1 MVPVPVP
8 VLYIAGAWKPSTCG
22 TFKGFCVKPCKHM
35 SAAASTISGVEPK
48 LKGNQELETSEARKM
63 LMAIASA
70 LLTVGFT
77 VKPPL
82 RCVPHARALSTR
94 MQAGPVEVTEKWVT
108 TASGLKYL
116 DVTVGDGQS
125 LNKGDVVKVE
135 YTGWVE
141 SSGKQFD
148 SSVGRAPI
156 AFAIGT
162 GRVIPGWDEGVMG
175 MKVGGQRKLSI
186 PSKLGY
192 GEMGVGA
199 IPPNADLQFD
209 CKLVAVETGAAGLI
223 ATFPGGVTNLILATI
238 LALSFIPYF
247 LPKEMVPDFWK

>member
-1 MVPVPVP
+1 M
-8 VLYIAGAWKPSTCG
+8 
-22 TFKGFCVKPCKHM
+22 PCKHM
-35 SAAASTISGVEPK
+35 SAAASTTSGVEPK